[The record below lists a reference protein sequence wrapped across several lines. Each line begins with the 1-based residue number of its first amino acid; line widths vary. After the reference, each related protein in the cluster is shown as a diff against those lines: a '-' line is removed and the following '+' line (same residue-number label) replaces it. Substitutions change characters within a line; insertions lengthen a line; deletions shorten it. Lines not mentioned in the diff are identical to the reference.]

1 MSHINVFASD
11 LLNDVSSFD
20 DGYGAFSYSLPE
32 GYQYADS
39 ILTREYTTDGIY
51 AVRTVYAYNTNAITA
66 ELNYFDGR
74 VHTNYYSNV
83 DNYFSI
89 VPIGGLTNGLLTID
103 GETRSGVNTP
113 DGIEEIIDEIFLQRL
128 NENPVTRIINR
139 EDYGIYTNTYGL
151 TYNPTNQI
159 FESNLF
165 GYYGI
170 IFKKFTF
177 DWEPPSSQ
185 VYKIELNI
193 NSNYTPYAGYN
204 GDEGVDLFDPSTWYD
219 PANAWLS
226 DFVTP
231 SGEILPVPD
240 GGWYQSLLNS
250 SGELPYGLS
259 SVTTNYIYSLSAGQD
274 VIIPHL
280 AYDKWPESYLNG
292 IGRPV
297 NDDQSP
303 SAILNKP
310 AQITKLYALDRD
322 TLIEITFFDSAVIS
336 NNGIENI
343 FEQFN
348 TYRPNILSAN
358 LPEQIIEESD
368 ADGDGLTDWYEINF
382 SLTEPADMDSD
393 DDGLTDG
400 YEVNTS
406 KTNPNK
412 IDSDDDGLSDGSEL
426 FIHITHPN
434 EGDTDNDGLMD
445 GFEVNVLNS
454 DPSESSSSFF
464 THTVTNTIT
473 NNVGGYTLSEMAD
486 LRYGSK
492 MIEVSNNTANLT
504 FRIDAVS
511 NLESNWN
518 PIMDITVPFD
528 MGSSDIGFFRVRG
541 ADELTTNEVGG
552 AESPPNMEVT
562 PSAEMYQEVMNNLHE
577 DFRNSTTTP
586 DGGGFDEN
594 DSTQV

>member
-1 MSHINVFASD
+1 MSHINVFASV

-20 DGYGAFSYSLPE
+20 DGYGAFTYIILE
-32 GYQYADS
+32 GYQYADRNLTKEYS
-39 ILTREYTTDGIY
+39 IDGTY
-51 AVRTVYAYNTNAITA
+51 LVRTVYAYNTNAITT

-103 GETRSGVNTP
+103 GETWSGVNTL
-113 DGIEEIIDEIFLQRL
+113 DGLEEIIDEIFQQRL
-128 NENPVTRIINR
+128 NENPITRIHNY

-165 GYYGI
+165 GYNGI
-170 IFKKFTF
+170 IFKEFTF

-185 VYKIELNI
+185 VYEI
-193 NSNYTPYAGYN
+193 NYTFSTNIIADPNYDQSAGYDSN
-204 GDEGVDLFDPSTWYD
+204 VDVSSYFSSASLARVYGRILGWFVPE
-219 PANAWLS
+219 AAWLNA
-226 DFVTP
+226 FT
-231 SGEILPVPD
+231 
-240 GGWYQSLLNS
+240 NS
-250 SGELPYGLS
+250 SGEIYELEVEANRYDISQMPQAVRDFIEQHPELDFVIPEYGWKNDDYNRAGVLPS
-259 SVTTNYIYSLSAGQD
+259 SEVGVLTNSTYRYRVTANQD
-274 VIIPHL
+274 VIIPNFGYNEL
-280 AYDKWPESYLNG
+280 PESYANW

-297 NDDQSP
+297 NTEHFP

-348 TYRPNILSAN
+348 TYRPTILSAN
-358 LPEQIIEESD
+358 LPEPID
-368 ADGDGLTDWYEINF
+368 AEQDTDGDGLSDWYEINF
-382 SLTEPADMDSD
+382 SHTEPADMDSD

-406 KTNPNK
+406 NTNPNK

-454 DPSESSSSFF
+454 DPSESSSLFF

-473 NNVGGYTLSEMAD
+473 NNVGGYSLSDIKD
-486 LRYGSK
+486 LRVGSQTFD
-492 MIEVSNNTANLT
+492 ISNGNAKIRM
-504 FRIDAVS
+504 FVD
-511 NLESNWN
+511 E
-518 PIMDITVPFD
+518 
-528 MGSSDIGFFRVRG
+528 SSDLTSTWSNTQHVLELDIPADADTKFYRFRM
-541 ADELTTNEVGG
+541 D
-552 AESPPNMEVT
+552 
-562 PSAEMYQEVMNNLHE
+562 
-577 DFRNSTTTP
+577 
-586 DGGGFDEN
+586 
-594 DSTQV
+594 